1 MKKFD
6 LVRLNNTEASLSTDI
21 NKNMRG
27 VVLEIILNY
36 ANIMFFNPKK
46 VGDYKILKIAQK
58 DLVVENEKLPDS
70 LKQELATKVSNLE
83 PKTEFDV
90 NPFKAYNMVEL
101 TVEKDAYTQFG
112 INKGDKGCVMENKI
126 VGNSIEVD
134 FSYIDDNGKF
144 CGDCISVDINDIKFI
159 K

>member
-6 LVRLNNTEASLSTDI
+6 LVRLNNTEASLSTDLNNI
-21 NKNMRG
+21 RG
-27 VVLEIILNY
+27 VVIEIISNY
-36 ANIMFFNPKK
+36 ANVMFLSPTR
-46 VGDYKILKIAQK
+46 VSVYKILKIKQK
-58 DLVVENEKLPDS
+58 DLVIENEKLPDS

-90 NPFKAYNMVEL
+90 NPFKAYDMVEL
-101 TVEKDAYTQFG
+101 TVEKDAYSQFG
-112 INKGDKGCVMENKI
+112 IHKGDKGCVMEDKI